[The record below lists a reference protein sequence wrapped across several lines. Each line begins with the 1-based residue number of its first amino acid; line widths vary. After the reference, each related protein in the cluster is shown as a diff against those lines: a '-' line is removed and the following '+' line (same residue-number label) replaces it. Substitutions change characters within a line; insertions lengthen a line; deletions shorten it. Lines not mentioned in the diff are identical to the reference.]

1 MMRRFADKCVL
12 VTGSTRG
19 IGHAAAR
26 RFLEEG
32 ARVILHGRK
41 PQPVGAAVN
50 ALKTEHG
57 DRVTGLAADL
67 AERDQCRRLCGEA
80 GEIDVLVN
88 CAGIYEEVA
97 IENADD
103 AHWHRILDVNTT
115 APWLLARGL
124 LAGLGRRNGVIV
136 NVSSDSG
143 LLGYANSAVYCAS
156 KGALIGLTRALA
168 VELAPRVR
176 VLCVCPGPVET
187 DMMRDTMAAS
197 PDPEAVRRNWQ
208 SVTLLGRIAAP
219 KEIAAAIAFAASPD
233 CSYATGDLIVV
244 DGGATA
250 GRRIV

>member
-1 MMRRFADKCVL
+1 MTGRFADKCIL

-19 IGHAAAR
+19 IGHAVAR

-41 PQPVGAAVN
+41 PEPVRNAVN
-50 ALKTEHG
+50 AFKAEYG
-57 DRVTGLAADL
+57 DRVTGFAADL
-67 AERDQCRRLCGEA
+67 ADRNQCRRLCTEA

-97 IENADD
+97 IEDADD

-115 APWLLARGL
+115 APWLLAQGL
-124 LAGLGRRNGVIV
+124 LAGLRRRNGVIV

-143 LLGYANSAVYCAS
+143 LLGYANSTVYCAS

-168 VELAPRVR
+168 VELAPQVR

-197 PDPEAVRRNWQ
+197 PDPESVRRSWQ
-208 SVTLLGRIAAP
+208 SITLLGRIAAP
-219 KEIAAAIAFAASPD
+219 EEIAAAIAFAASPD
-233 CSYATGDLIVV
+233 CSYATGNLIVV
-244 DGGATA
+244 DGGTTA
-250 GRRIV
+250 GRRVL

>member
-1 MMRRFADKCVL
+1 MMGRFAEKCVL

-19 IGHAAAR
+19 IGHASAQ

-32 ARVILHGRK
+32 ARVILHGRSAK
-41 PQPVGAAVN
+41 SVADAVKAFGA
-50 ALKTEHG
+50 EYG
-57 DRVTGLAADL
+57 DRVSGFAADL
-67 AERDQCRRLCGEA
+67 AQRDQCRRLCSEA
-80 GEIDVLVN
+80 GEIDILVN

-97 IENADD
+97 IESVDD

-115 APWLLARGL
+115 APWLLAQGL
-124 LAGLGRRNGVIV
+124 LVSLRRRNGVIV
-136 NVSSDSG
+136 NVGSDSG
-143 LLGYANSAVYCAS
+143 LLGYVNSTVYCAS

-168 VELAPRVR
+168 VELAPQVR

-187 DMMRDTMAAS
+187 DMLRDTMAAAS
-197 PDPEAVRRNWQ
+197 DPEAVRQGWQ
-208 SVTLLGRIAAP
+208 SATLLGRIAAP

-233 CSYATGDLIVV
+233 CGYATGNLIIV

>member
-1 MMRRFADKCVL
+1 MMKRFTDKRIL

-41 PQPVGAAVN
+41 PEPVRNAVE
-50 ALKTEHG
+50 AFKAEYG
-57 DRVTGLAADL
+57 DRVSGLAADL
-67 AERDQCRRLCGEA
+67 AARDRCRRLCTEA

-124 LAGLGRRNGVIV
+124 LAGLRRRNGVIV
-136 NVSSDSG
+136 NVGSDSG

-197 PDPEAVRRNWQ
+197 SDPESIRRSWQ

-219 KEIAAAIAFAASPD
+219 EEIAAAIAFAASPD
-233 CSYATGDLIVV
+233 CGYATGNLIVV
-244 DGGATA
+244 DGGTTA
-250 GRRIV
+250 GRRVL